1 MYLTSGILPP
11 GGLTTDLISQL
22 MDAMRSAPSNKSIVL
37 FHTGGGEIANVGA
50 EETAFVHRNVE
61 VVVQIKS
68 IWDAEADA
76 EVNMNWVKSTRRIV
90 EPYLTGSYVNYI
102 DPYLT
107 DWKEAYYGA
116 NYARLLDMKHLVDPF
131 NFFRF
136 NQSIY

>member
-1 MYLTSGILPP
+1 MA
-11 GGLTTDLISQL
+11 
-22 MDAMRSAPSNKSIVL
+22 AMENAPSNKNIVL

-61 VVVQIKS
+61 VVIQIKS
-68 IWDAEADA
+68 IWDAESDA
-76 EVNMNWVKSTRRIV
+76 ELNINWVKSTRMIV

-102 DPYLT
+102 DPYLA

-116 NYARLLDMKHLVDPF
+116 NYARLLDIKNLVDPL
-131 NFFRF
+131 NFFHF